1 MLYFTELSKLRNLSF
16 FNFSEKSFLINSNV
30 LCINNNLNILNLVS
44 INLFFKRNLINF
56 NFYMNFN
63 MFIVNF
69 LYLEKFFN
77 IAIKGKE
84 FSNYPDTKN
93 HQNSI

>member
-1 MLYFTELSKLRNLSF
+1 MHKYIKL
-16 FNFSEKSFLINSNV
+16 
-30 LCINNNLNILNLVS
+30 S
-44 INLFFKRNLINF
+44 INLFLKRNLINF

-63 MFIVNF
+63 NIFIVNF

-84 FSNYPDTKN
+84 LSNYPDTKN

>member
-1 MLYFTELSKLRNLSF
+1 
-16 FNFSEKSFLINSNV
+16 
-30 LCINNNLNILNLVS
+30 
-44 INLFFKRNLINF
+44 
-56 NFYMNFN
+56 MNFN

-77 IAIKGKE
+77 IAIKEKE